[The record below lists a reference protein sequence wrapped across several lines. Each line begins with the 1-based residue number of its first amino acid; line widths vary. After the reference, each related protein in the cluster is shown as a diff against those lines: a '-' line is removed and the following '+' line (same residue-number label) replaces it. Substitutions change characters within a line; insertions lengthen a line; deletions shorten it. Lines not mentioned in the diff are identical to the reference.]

1 MSDSSI
7 MSHMNYQAEL
17 SFFEPHFLNA
27 DNSLMSKI
35 YYRDLGSYQIPLALE
50 RRIGIE
56 GTVAH
61 KLKYNKN
68 LSTTLTTGVEYIH
81 LSEGDANNIA
91 NLYKAHGLDIADR
104 AKLLEGGF
112 FLRLAPG
119 LAYDSRDSAVN
130 PRHGALASV
139 RFEEAFGLD
148 GFGKTNGRLTGMVKK
163 FIPIAKK
170 SSLTFTGRGGIKLHG
185 SDMPE
190 IMAYRLGGPYT
201 IRGYKVIG
209 VGTGVYT
216 DYVMDELHSSADSR
230 YSIDVT
236 LTKEE
241 QNADTFTLENG
252 GSGTIYIS
260 SINVSNEC
268 DMNEKYILQIIK
280 SATSD
285 APQLDYD
292 NSKVLNQAEAIMTSD
307 IILAKEFGLASTTTK
322 NDSLEIRGLQD
333 TFVAWAEYETPIWSG
348 LTEQEDK
355 IFTFVDDSTTILS
368 KDVSE
373 LKGINL
379 TINGA
384 NNTFDVNNKD
394 FLSSVNENQNVTIS
408 NINITNNNDEATD
421 NKGILNLNNVKTDK
435 DIINNND
442 LNMTGVVELANVTN
456 NSKLSFDG
464 SLMTVKDFENKAD
477 IDIKGNTA
485 ADNITNCLL

>member
-1 MSDSSI
+1 
-7 MSHMNYQAEL
+7 
-17 SFFEPHFLNA
+17 
-27 DNSLMSKI
+27 
-35 YYRDLGSYQIPLALE
+35 
-50 RRIGIE
+50 
-56 GTVAH
+56 
-61 KLKYNKN
+61 
-68 LSTTLTTGVEYIH
+68 
-81 LSEGDANNIA
+81 
-91 NLYKAHGLDIADR
+91 
-104 AKLLEGGF
+104 
-112 FLRLAPG
+112 
-119 LAYDSRDSAVN
+119 
-130 PRHGALASV
+130 
-139 RFEEAFGLD
+139 
-148 GFGKTNGRLTGMVKK
+148 
-163 FIPIAKK
+163 
-170 SSLTFTGRGGIKLHG
+170 
-185 SDMPE
+185 
-190 IMAYRLGGPYT
+190 
-201 IRGYKVIG
+201 
-209 VGTGVYT
+209 
-216 DYVMDELHSSADSR
+216 
-230 YSIDVT
+230 
-236 LTKEE
+236 
-241 QNADTFTLENG
+241 
-252 GSGTIYIS
+252 
-260 SINVSNEC
+260 
-268 DMNEKYILQIIK
+268 MNEKYILQIIK

-379 TINGA
+379 IINGA

-485 ADNITNCLL
+485 ADNITNSGNIKAEGDIAVKETVKNEKDGEITVDGSVYADKIDNDGNMLINNDVKVTTISNTGTAIIKGNTTVKEITNTEGSADITGNLIVENIYNDEVMTVTGDMDTSKITNLGTINVNESTFNVTRLRQKNAVQ